1 MGIRFSCPNG
11 HKLHVKEFLAGKRGV
26 CPSCGAKF
34 VIPLA
39 SAAESPRTVR
49 ATSDGGTSS
58 SARASVDASGPSII
72 ISIVEPSRGP
82 LPRAASNPAPVIA
95 EPVALSAATVSAPV
109 VATERRIGP
118 IPLIESELTA
128 PDASLPVAPV
138 AKYVA
143 YRMRSRRNQTTLAI
157 GLLIA
162 VIVLAIVLIVV
173 LRNQPTAPNQGES
186 ARIGNSG
193 RHVYAANDD
202 AQSKVGSHYAKR
214 YEL

>member
-1 MGIRFSCPNG
+1 
-11 HKLHVKEFLAGKRGV
+11 
-26 CPSCGAKF
+26 
-34 VIPLA
+34 
-39 SAAESPRTVR
+39 
-49 ATSDGGTSS
+49 
-58 SARASVDASGPSII
+58 VDASGPSII

-95 EPVALSAATVSAPV
+95 EPVAPSPAAVSAPV

-118 IPLIESELTA
+118 TPHIESELTA
-128 PDASLPVAPV
+128 PDASLPGAPV
-138 AKYVA
+138 AKYEA

-173 LRNQPTAPNQGES
+173 LRNQPAAPNQGES
-186 ARIGNSG
+186 ARIENSSGTFTLPTTKG
-193 RHVYAANDD
+193 RVI
-202 AQSKVGSHYAKR
+202 VRSHYAKR